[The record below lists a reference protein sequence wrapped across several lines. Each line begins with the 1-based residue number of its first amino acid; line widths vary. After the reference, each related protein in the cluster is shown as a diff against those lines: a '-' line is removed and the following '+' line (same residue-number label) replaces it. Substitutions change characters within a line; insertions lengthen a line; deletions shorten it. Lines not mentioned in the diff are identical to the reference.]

1 MRKTALVCIATL
13 VLSAT
18 AMASDI
24 AISTQAN
31 WWSQTAA
38 DRETQEIV
46 DNVKTVAV
54 ELFTAADH
62 AALADWVIEHTGDG
76 VSDLLMLCGQCPS
89 TIYAPGNT
97 QPDGSLVELFL
108 DDGNCIINTGDWI
121 FYMVD
126 GAGTNGTAALPNI
139 MDIPSMEMWDDDT
152 PVTVTAE
159 AQQYTPS
166 LIDFATDRA
175 IHLDALAGDWYAELI
190 LALAADGNR
199 AEPVIL
205 CNSVTGGR
213 IGVFFQTST
222 QDDDPRGEVI
232 SEWINNWYLPKFAG
246 TNPLARRPDPKD
258 GATVDATTVEAAWV
272 AGDLAAMHDVYFG
285 ESYDEVSAAT
295 PDDAGVYVGRQTA
308 TQLSIGVAGGPA
320 PDGLVPGKT
329 YYWRVDAINEAEPD
343 SPWTGKVWSFTVRP
357 LTAWGPTPADRAAF
371 VRLDQALSWN
381 TGMGAVFHTVYFS
394 ESYDDV
400 ANATAEALQ
409 VADPTFLVET
419 LEAGKTYYW
428 RVDEFALDMT
438 GIPANFEGE
447 VWSFSTVPDIAIAD
461 PHLVGWWSFDEGSSD
476 TAVDSSG
483 YGHHGI
489 LNASVE
495 RVEGLFGGALHFG
508 SGRVVD
514 CGFDAASEVTGDF
527 TLAAWV
533 QLDRTN
539 AGVYGGLGGKLQY
552 LNSNY
557 YGFGLVRHSSNF
569 FRLWVGD
576 GSTDLAKSAVS
587 SNAPYTDTEWHH
599 VAGVRNGQ
607 ANTLYVDGVLQNAT
621 TNTGLAPSTDWF
633 HIGRQY
639 STQTDRTFP
648 GVIDDFRIYDTAAT
662 AATITQIMAGDENLA
677 SDPQPASG
685 TVVDIRD
692 VPDLLWSA
700 GANAASH
707 DVYFGTDRQAV
718 AQADHEAAEFQGNQ
732 TDPSFSISDLATFGG
747 GDYYWRIDEVEA
759 DGVTV
764 RKGYVWKVTLPDYL
778 PVDDFESY
786 TDDEDAGTTIF
797 QTWIDGLTNGTGSY
811 VGYENASGDT
821 FSEITVVRSGS
832 QSMPLAYNNTETPH
846 YSETERTW
854 ATAQDWTAEG
864 VDTLSLFVRGSTT
877 NGADPM
883 YVGLQDS
890 ANKLGVVAISEAAI
904 TTKTT
909 WTQLRIPLAAFG
921 VKASAIKKMYIGIGD
936 RDNPTPGGAGLIYID
951 DITVTK

>member
-1 MRKTALVCIATL
+1 LIL
-13 VLSAT
+13 
-18 AMASDI
+18 
-24 AISTQAN
+24 
-31 WWSQTAA
+31 
-38 DRETQEIV
+38 
-46 DNVKTVAV
+46 
-54 ELFTAADH
+54 
-62 AALADWVIEHTGDG
+62 
-76 VSDLLMLCGQCPS
+76 
-89 TIYAPGNT
+89 
-97 QPDGSLVELFL
+97 SLVVALLLGPIAGSASAKLVGHWRMDE
-108 DDGNCIINTGDWI
+108 
-121 FYMVD
+121 
-126 GAGTNGTAALPNI
+126 GAGTVAYDTSGYGNNGNLRGDPAWTTGALGGALQL
-139 MDIPSMEMWDDDT
+139 DGVDDFVEIPHSARLTVDDE
-152 PVTVTAE
+152 VTVTAWLYAERYTGPNGAGYQGIIAKSNGTRSYSLYLQSDEVLHFSTAGVGTTSTGTIPLNEWVHLAAQVINGEHRYFINGSIAGSGGSGIVLPGASDADNVVIGKTWE
-159 AQQYTPS
+159 A
-166 LIDFATDRA
+166 DRELQGRVDDVRIYDNALDEAGVQAAMTA
-175 IHLDALAGDWYAELI
+175 IPFTAALAVIPPNGTVVDTVQF
-190 LALAADGNR
+190 ALTW
-199 AEPVIL
+199 E
-205 CNSVTGGR
+205 
-213 IGVFFQTST
+213 
-222 QDDDPRGEVI
+222 
-232 SEWINNWYLPKFAG
+232 
-246 TNPLARRPDPKD
+246 
-258 GATVDATTVEAAWV
+258 
-272 AGDLAAMHDVYFG
+272 AGDYAASHMVYFG
-285 ESYDEVSAAT
+285 ESFDAVNTGQVT
-295 PDDAGVYVGRQTA
+295 PVPT
-308 TQLSIGVAGGPA
+308 TQPSLET
-320 PDGLVPGKT
+320 GLVPGYEAGLVAGQT
-329 YYWRVDAINEAEPD
+329 YYWRVDEVNEAHPD
-343 SPWTGKVWSFTVRP
+343 SPWKGEVWSFTVQP
-357 LTAWGPTPADRAAF
+357 LTAWNPSPADGA
-371 VRLDQALSWN
+371 VCVLTDQALNWN
-381 TGMGAVFHTVYFS
+381 AGLGAVFHTVYFS

-461 PHLVGWWSFDEGSSD
+461 PHLVGWWTFDEGSSD

-552 LNSNY
+552 TGNY
-557 YGFGLVRHSSNF
+557 FGFGLVRHSSNF

-576 GSTDLAKSAVS
+576 GSTDLAKSAVG

-811 VGYENASGDT
+811 VGYENANGET
-821 FSEITVVRSGS
+821 FGEIWVVHGGS
-832 QSMPLAYNNTETPH
+832 QSMPFAYDNTKSPY
-846 YSETERTW
+846 YSETTRTW
-854 ATAQDWTAEG
+854 TQVQDWTAEG
-864 VDTLSLFVRGSTT
+864 VDTLSLFVQ
-877 NGADPM
+877 GADDNGEGTL

-890 ANKLGVVAISEAAI
+890 TGKLGVVKSTNATLP
-904 TTKTT
+904 TTDM
-909 WTQLRIPLAAFG
+909 WTQWTIPLADFG
-921 VKASAIKKMYIGIGD
+921 VKASAIKKMSIGIGD
-936 RDNPTPGGAGLIYID
+936 RDNPTLGGAGLIYVD
-951 DITVTK
+951 DIRVGK